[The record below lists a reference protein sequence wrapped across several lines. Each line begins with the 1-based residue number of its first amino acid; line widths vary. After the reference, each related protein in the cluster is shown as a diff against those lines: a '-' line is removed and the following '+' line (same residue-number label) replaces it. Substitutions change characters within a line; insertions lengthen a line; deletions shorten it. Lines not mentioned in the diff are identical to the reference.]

1 MPHTVA
7 RSSGPAAIRAATLAA
22 VLVAASS
29 PAGATVYRWVDEQG
43 QVHYGEI
50 VPPRFRDT
58 ARPVD
63 LAAPAPDA
71 AQQRSALERAARD
84 QARAASA
91 AADAGRAPVAPA
103 TAGSGSAGPPVHK
116 RPARIP
122 DPGTD
127 CETWQRLYRESQ
139 DCFGPYR
146 TVRRGIKPEAFEA
159 CNVVPELPSR
169 CRPRLP

>member
-1 MPHTVA
+1 MPPTVA
-7 RSSGPAAIRAATLAA
+7 LSCGPALILATA
-22 VLVAASS
+22 LVAASS

-43 QVHYGEI
+43 LVHYGEI

-63 LAAPAPDA
+63 LAAPPPSA

-91 AADAGRAPVAPA
+91 AADAEREPVAPA
-103 TAGSGSAGPPVHK
+103 ASGSGSARPPVLK
-116 RPARIP
+116 RPARAP
-122 DPGTD
+122 DPDTD

-146 TVRRGIKPEAFEA
+146 TVRGGIKPEAFEA
-159 CNVVPELPSR
+159 CNMVPEPPPR